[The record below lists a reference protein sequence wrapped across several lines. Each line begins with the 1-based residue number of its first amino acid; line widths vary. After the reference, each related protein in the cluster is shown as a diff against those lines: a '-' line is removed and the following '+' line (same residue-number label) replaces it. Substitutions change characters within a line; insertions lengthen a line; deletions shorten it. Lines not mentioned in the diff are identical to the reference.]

1 MRTEWISREIYSFIL
16 LSPHDSFPHAALLVL
31 LAAAARAGIIT
42 TDSGMRLGTGGRA
55 RRHLPFDALPLPKG
69 GHFCKKRPAVG
80 EKAFVARTQI
90 VQPCFAIGCP
100 ENAILRAPSV
110 TEREDLTFQAIPG

>member
-1 MRTEWISREIYSFIL
+1 
-16 LSPHDSFPHAALLVL
+16 
-31 LAAAARAGIIT
+31 
-42 TDSGMRLGTGGRA
+42 MRLGTGGRA
-55 RRHLPFDALPLPKG
+55 RRHLPLDGLLVAEDRE
-69 GHFCKKRPAVG
+69 FCKKRPAVG